1 MQSKRDAVPARWMA
15 RSSWHGWNG
24 RAQVNSHWRSEF
36 VQNRTRSLDL
46 RVILIERVNGFI
58 ERAPEHAARAH
69 FFPESVPPVKRKH
82 HPAMS
87 GADRWG
93 LFRSSRKFR
102 QDRFSNRGVFAH
114 SPSVLQ
120 RGDGTRATVIERR
133 WRRTRHR
140 SRSDRPDR

>member
-1 MQSKRDAVPARWMA
+1 MQSKRDALPARWMA

-24 RAQVNSHWRSEF
+24 RAQVNSDWRSEF
-36 VQNRTRSLDL
+36 LQNRTRSLDL

-58 ERAPEHAARAH
+58 ERAPEHRARAH

-93 LFRSSRKFR
+93 LYFFPTTHRIFGLQPDGHAALEQLVVSIDMD
-102 QDRFSNRGVFAH
+102 QI
-114 SPSVLQ
+114 VLF
-120 RGDGTRATVIERR
+120 
-133 WRRTRHR
+133 
-140 SRSDRPDR
+140 